1 MKLKKELDT
10 ELLERLLFK
19 DPEALTQLVNSYSAL
34 LFQIAVRI
42 TGDHK
47 ASEKILCDVF
57 HELWDKPNNFTQSQD
72 TYLSSYLIKRCKIKC
87 VQMEETHIKSLLSKK
102 SKNYIAACRS
112 I

>member
-1 MKLKKELDT
+1 MKLKKDLDS

-19 DPEALTQLVNSYSAL
+19 DPEALKQLVSSYSRL

-42 TGDHK
+42 TGDQK

-57 HELWDKPNNFTQSQD
+57 RELWDKPNHFTQSED
-72 TYLSSYLIKRCKIKC
+72 TFLSSYLIKRCKIKC
-87 VQMEETHIKSLLSKK
+87 VQFEETYINSLLSKK

>member
-1 MKLKKELDT
+1 MKLKKDLDT

-19 DPEALTQLVNSYSAL
+19 DPEALKQLVISYSTL
-34 LFQIAVRI
+34 LFQVAVRI
-42 TGDHK
+42 TGDRK

-57 HELWDKPNNFTQSQD
+57 RELWDNPTSFSTSKD
-72 TYLSSYLIKRCKIKC
+72 TFLSSYLIKSCKIKC
-87 VQMEETHIKSLLSKK
+87 VQFEETHIKSLLSKK

>member
-1 MKLKKELDT
+1 MKLKKDVDS

-19 DPEALTQLVNSYSAL
+19 DPEALKQLVSSYSTL
-34 LFQIAVRI
+34 LYQIAVRI
-42 TGDHK
+42 TGDQK

-57 HELWDKPNNFTQSQD
+57 RELWDKPNKFTQSEE
-72 TYLSSYLIKRCKIKC
+72 TFLSSYLIKRCKMKC
-87 VQMEETHIKSLLSKK
+87 VQIEETHIKSLLSKK

>member
-19 DPEALTQLVNSYSAL
+19 DSEALKQLVNSYSTL
-34 LFQIAVRI
+34 LFQVAVRI
-42 TGDHK
+42 TGDQK

-57 HELWDKPNNFTQSQD
+57 RELWDKPNHFTQSKD
-72 TYLSSYLIKRCKIKC
+72 AFLSSYLIKRCKLKC
-87 VQMEETHIKSLLSKK
+87 VQMEETHIRTLLSKK

>member
-19 DPEALTQLVNSYSAL
+19 DPEALKQLVSSYSTL
-34 LFQIAVRI
+34 LFQIAFRI
-42 TGDHK
+42 TGDQK
-47 ASEKILCDVF
+47 ASEKILSDIF
-57 HELWDKPNNFTQSQD
+57 RELWDKPNKFTQTED
-72 TYLSSYLIKRCKIKC
+72 TFHSSYLIKRCKIKC
-87 VQMEETHIKSLLSKK
+87 VQFEETHIKSLLSKK

>member
-19 DPEALTQLVNSYSAL
+19 DPEALKQLVNSYSAL

-42 TGDHK
+42 TGDQK

-57 HELWDKPNNFTQSQD
+57 RELWDNPNSFSASQD
-72 TYLSSYLIKRCKIKC
+72 AFISSFLIKRCKIKC
-87 VQMEETHIKSLLSKK
+87 VQLEETYIKSLLSKK
-102 SKNYIAACRS
+102 SKNYIATCRS